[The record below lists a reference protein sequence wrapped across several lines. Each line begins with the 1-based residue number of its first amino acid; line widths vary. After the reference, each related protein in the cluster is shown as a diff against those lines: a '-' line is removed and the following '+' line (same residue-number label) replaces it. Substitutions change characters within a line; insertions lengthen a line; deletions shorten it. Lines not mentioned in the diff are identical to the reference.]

1 VPAHGLALPPSLVR
15 IDIPVMVAAA
25 LVCIPIFIHGRRVHR
40 VEGAAMATAYLAY
53 LGSLLATQT

>member
-1 VPAHGLALPPSLVR
+1 LPPSLVR

-53 LGSLLATQT
+53 LGFLLATQT